1 MNTQAANPNCPKLTA
16 AAEQYLEQYGSPIV
30 ANSYLRIAVAAL
42 SILCLG
48 TLVLAFRTQAM
59 VRNFKPLVIRI
70 DKLGEAQA
78 VNYGSMAYKPQ
89 EAESKYFLSQWARLF
104 FARNRYTIQD
114 DFTRS
119 LYFLDGNLAAGWLDT
134 YKKGGIIQKFLEDP
148 SQPRIEVNVNQ
159 VSIEDLRQPPYRAS
173 IDFDEV
179 AYDRA
184 SDNQLGTSHYTVHVV
199 YAFRDHVP
207 SAMIPVNPLGLTITY
222 FHVDKAF

>member
-104 FARNRYTIQD
+104 FARNRYTI
-114 DFTRS
+114 
-119 LYFLDGNLAAGWLDT
+119 
-134 YKKGGIIQKFLEDP
+134 
-148 SQPRIEVNVNQ
+148 
-159 VSIEDLRQPPYRAS
+159 
-173 IDFDEV
+173 
-179 AYDRA
+179 
-184 SDNQLGTSHYTVHVV
+184 
-199 YAFRDHVP
+199 
-207 SAMIPVNPLGLTITY
+207 
-222 FHVDKAF
+222 